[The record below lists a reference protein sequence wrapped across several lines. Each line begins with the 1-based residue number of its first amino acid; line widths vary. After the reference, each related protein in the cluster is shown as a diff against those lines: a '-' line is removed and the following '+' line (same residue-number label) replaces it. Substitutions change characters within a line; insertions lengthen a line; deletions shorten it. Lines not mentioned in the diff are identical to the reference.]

1 MSLRLIQL
9 SRGIAAQLSPRR
21 SARGLCGKV
30 WQLSGWLAKIK
41 IWLFQLWESFEKMKN
56 FKQIQCCLPIFLGRG
71 EGVNLSHN
79 AAFDPTAS
87 KSSSFSVMPP
97 NQALL
102 PWDLP
107 VAIDGSLTFAF
118 FSLPHQRLPAATP
131 ASSALLAQ
139 GEAEGAKTPGK
150 GASGSPA
157 GKREGGQSQKH
168 RLASTTRA
176 AFRAGWQLGSG
187 GAGERSHS
195 CWQQDPKFA
204 LKWIRPLNYCC
215 VSPAHAVPLGECIL
229 DEMQVVESAVN
240 GWGVSC

>member
-1 MSLRLIQL
+1 MKCQQSLPLSWGVGANAAVSLQLIQL

-41 IWLFQLWESFEKMKN
+41 IWLFQLWESFEKMKK
-56 FKQIQCCLPIFLGRG
+56 FKQMQCCLPIFLGRG
-71 EGVNLSHN
+71 EGVNFSHN

-118 FSLPHQRLPAATP
+118 FSLPHQRLPEATP

-139 GEAEGAKTPGK
+139 GSSVCPLLPGKRQKGPRPQAREWGGAQLASGKGDRARSTGWPAPPGLPSGQGGSWDLGEQGK
-150 GASGSPA
+150 GATPVGNRILNLPSNESG
-157 GKREGGQSQKH
+157 
-168 RLASTTRA
+168 L
-176 AFRAGWQLGSG
+176 
-187 GAGERSHS
+187 
-195 CWQQDPKFA
+195 
-204 LKWIRPLNYCC
+204 WIT
-215 VSPAHAVPLGECIL
+215 AV
-229 DEMQVVESAVN
+229 
-240 GWGVSC
+240 